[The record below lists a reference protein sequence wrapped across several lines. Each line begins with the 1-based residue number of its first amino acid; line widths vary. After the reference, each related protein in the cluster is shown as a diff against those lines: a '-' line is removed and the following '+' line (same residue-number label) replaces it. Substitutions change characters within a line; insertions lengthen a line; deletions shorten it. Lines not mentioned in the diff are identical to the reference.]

1 VIILLGNGRLG
12 NQLFQYSFVR
22 KEFPEHKIVLIGFD
36 EAAELCDLRKAHII
50 QQKYFGKI
58 SYRVFR
64 GVIALLELT
73 RLISGI
79 EEDISGPE
87 FKIIKRHG
95 FLFNIILI
103 RNSFFQHEKFTH
115 DLPFDLEIKSQ
126 HLNRAKFL
134 LSKTFDTQLTKKL
147 VFIHI
152 RRGDYV
158 EWPSSEFPA
167 VLPVK
172 WVFDA
177 MEYFKERIGSPIFL
191 IFTDDRQYVRDVFS
205 NRIDIVVM
213 SSENAAEDM
222 AIMSLCNF
230 GILSAS
236 TFSWWAANFARKNLS
251 QTTNHEFIAPNFW
264 AGHASGKWFPP
275 NFYSQWLTY
284 LPVDK

>member
-1 VIILLGNGRLG
+1 MIIFLGNGRLG
-12 NQLFQYSFVR
+12 NQLSQYSYLK
-22 KEFPEHKIVLIGFD
+22 KELPNERVILVGFD
-36 EAAELCDLRKAHII
+36 EAAELCDLGNAHVIPR
-50 QQKYFGKI
+50 KYFGKI

-79 EEDISGPE
+79 EEDVSGPE

-95 FLFNIILI
+95 LLFNIFLI
-103 RNSFFQHEKFTH
+103 RNSFFQHENFTH
-115 DLPFDLEIKSQ
+115 DLPLDLEIKSH

-158 EWPSSEFPA
+158 EWPSPEFPA
-167 VLPVK
+167 VLPIR
-172 WVFDA
+172 WVFEA
-177 MEYFKERIGSPIFL
+177 MTYFKDRIGSPIFL

-205 NRIDIVVM
+205 SRDDIVLM
-213 SSENAAEDM
+213 GPENAAEDM
-222 AIMSLCNF
+222 ATMSLCNF

-251 QTTNHEFIAPNFW
+251 QTANHEFIAPNFW